1 MVERHELVRAQGER
15 GVSPALIVVEFD
27 FEYAGGPS
35 TAAKPLFGVRPR
47 SCRLGIW
54 NLPSRIC
61 LLDLSFGGK
70 RSKIRRSGELVL

>member
-1 MVERHELVRAQGER
+1 MVEGQELVRPQGER

-47 SCRLGIW
+47 SCRFGICRL
-54 NLPSRIC
+54 LPSNRN
-61 LLDLSFGGK
+61 LDSY
-70 RSKIRRSGELVL
+70 